1 MSSVFYSTAYITPFG
16 VHRSRLLVAY
26 TGLHPV
32 LLILRPI
39 RGFGEILK
47 IGKNIAHFTVG
58 VWNTDDA
65 DERDQHGSVQTNGL
79 SSLPLQ
85 EMIC

>member
-1 MSSVFYSTAYITPFG
+1 M
-16 VHRSRLLVAY
+16 LVAY

-47 IGKNIAHFTVG
+47 IGKNIAHFTAG

-65 DERDQHGSVQTNGL
+65 DLTDIEMGLQLIRLICVISVLFYG
-79 SSLPLQ
+79 
-85 EMIC
+85 CGC